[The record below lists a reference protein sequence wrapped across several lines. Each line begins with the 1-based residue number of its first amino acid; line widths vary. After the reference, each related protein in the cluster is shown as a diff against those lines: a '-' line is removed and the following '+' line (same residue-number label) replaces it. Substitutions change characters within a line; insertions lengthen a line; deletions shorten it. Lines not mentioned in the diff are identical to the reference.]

1 MRFRLLLQGEN
12 FPLEVDGEKASMG
25 WFKTVWVEA
34 ADEDEAKAKSL
45 ELIRSEP
52 LFASVPQGCGARVSW
67 EEIEE
72 VEVAELPV
80 TPAGFTLFRMEH

>member
-1 MRFRLLLQGEN
+1 MHFRLLLLGEN

-45 ELIRSEP
+45 EMIRTEP
-52 LFASVPQGCGARVSW
+52 LLASVPQGCGAKVRW
-67 EEIEE
+67 DEIDE
-72 VEVAELPV
+72 VEVAELPE
-80 TPAGFTLFRMEH
+80 TPGGFTFFRMEH

>member
-1 MRFRLLLQGEN
+1 MHFRLLLLGEN

-34 ADEDEAKAKSL
+34 SSEDEAKAKSL
-45 ELIRSEP
+45 DMIRDEP
-52 LFASVPQGCGARVSW
+52 ILASVPHGSGAKISW

-72 VEVAELPV
+72 VEMTELPE
-80 TPAGFTLFRMEH
+80 TPGVFTFFRMEH